1 MKYKKVF
8 NSKDQ
13 YKIAI
18 TLKKRKRKSEA
29 NKSNPLINKA
39 VWNAKRKKRVYPSTQ
54 NRFIQPAVPEILTD
68 VKEETCDTTDFKSA
82 SKFVSRCLE
91 KLDRGEFDA
100 EENGRSDK
108 YRVLGAGKPKYAVE
122 VRQALF
128 SFFIDVRTS
137 QKGRLPQSI
146 LISEPKQIYN
156 EYCDIKRQS
165 GEMPDQLKFTNQWLN
180 EWCKEY
186 RISLKHPDKCFSIS
200 NAD

>member
-39 VWNAKRKKRVYPSTQ
+39 VWNAKRKKRVYPFTQ
-54 NRFIQPAVPEILTD
+54 NRFIQPTVPEILTD

-91 KLDRGEFDA
+91 KLDRGELMLKRMVDQINT
-100 EENGRSDK
+100 E
-108 YRVLGAGKPKYAVE
+108 YLGLVN
-122 VRQALF
+122 
-128 SFFIDVRTS
+128 
-137 QKGRLPQSI
+137 QS
-146 LISEPKQIYN
+146 
-156 EYCDIKRQS
+156 
-165 GEMPDQLKFTNQWLN
+165 MQLK
-180 EWCKEY
+180 
-186 RISLKHPDKCFSIS
+186 
-200 NAD
+200 